1 MSEQQK
7 KALVMTG
14 VAVGG
19 AALLAFA
26 SRELVQY
33 GKEQAIIAGLPL
45 AGLLIPLF
53 VAALGYA
60 LTQAAKRA

>member
-7 KALVMTG
+7 KAAAMMG

-19 AALLAFA
+19 AALLAIA

-33 GKEQAIIAGLPL
+33 GEGQAIIAGLPL

-53 VAALGYA
+53 VAALSFA
-60 LTQAAKRA
+60 LTQGAKRI

>member
-19 AALLAFA
+19 AALLAYV
-26 SRELVQY
+26 SREVLQY
-33 GKEQAIIAGLPL
+33 GKEQAIIAGIPL
-45 AGLLIPLF
+45 AGLLIPLL

-60 LTQAAKRA
+60 MTQAKRA